1 MEEEEA
7 GLAEITLHAL
17 IFTPPFDDSTHT
29 HTCRLSGTFGHARI
43 SKAATQTT
51 AATSMT
57 FDTESMG
64 G

>member
-17 IFTPPFDDSTHT
+17 IFTPLSTAAHT